1 MVQDILL
8 AVEDWSFLIHIA
20 AFVTA
25 SGYFFRDQIILRSL
39 IVFGSSTYVAYY
51 YLVPEQPL
59 WNAIMWSSIF
69 VMVNI
74 YVICRLIYDRM
85 AVYENEQERH
95 LSRTFNQFNPGMFR
109 KLMAAGHLNKA
120 YSVTRLS
127 TEGKH
132 LDRLYFVID
141 GGISIEKDGR
151 QFDYMAGAFI
161 GEVAYLTSMPASA
174 SVFIPENTSYVVW
187 HHAALRSL
195 ASKHPELKSRL
206 EAMFNQDMA
215 RKVQFA

>member
-1 MVQDILL
+1 MMQDILL
-8 AVEDWSFLIHIA
+8 AVEDWSFLVHIA

-25 SGYFFRDQIILRSL
+25 LAYFFRDQIILRCL

-59 WNAIMWSSIF
+59 WNAIMWSSVF

-74 YVICRLIYDRM
+74 YVISKLIYDRM
-85 AVYENEQERH
+85 AVYKDEQERY
-95 LSRTFNQFNPGMFR
+95 LSRTFNQFSPGMFR
-109 KLMAAGHLNKA
+109 KLMAIGHMNKA

-127 TEGKH
+127 TEGKR

-141 GGISIEKDGR
+141 GGISIEKEGR

-174 SVFIPENTSYVVW
+174 TVLIPENTNYIVW
-187 HHAALRSL
+187 HHVALRSL
-195 ASKHPELKSRL
+195 GKKYPDLKARL
-206 EAMFNQDMA
+206 EEMFNQDMA
-215 RKVQFA
+215 RKVQFS

>member
-1 MVQDILL
+1 
-8 AVEDWSFLIHIA
+8 
-20 AFVTA
+20 
-25 SGYFFRDQIILRSL
+25 
-39 IVFGSSTYVAYY
+39 
-51 YLVPEQPL
+51 
-59 WNAIMWSSIF
+59 MWSSVF

-74 YVICRLIYDRM
+74 YVISRLIYDRM
-85 AVYENEQERH
+85 AVYKDEQERY
-95 LSRTFNQFNPGMFR
+95 LSRTFNQFSPGMFR
-109 KLMAAGHLNKA
+109 KLMAIGHMNKA

-127 TEGKH
+127 TEGKR

-141 GGISIEKDGR
+141 GGISIEKEGR

-174 SVFIPENTSYVVW
+174 TVLIPESTNYVVW

-195 ASKHPELKSRL
+195 GKKHPDLKARL

-215 RKVQFA
+215 RKVQFS